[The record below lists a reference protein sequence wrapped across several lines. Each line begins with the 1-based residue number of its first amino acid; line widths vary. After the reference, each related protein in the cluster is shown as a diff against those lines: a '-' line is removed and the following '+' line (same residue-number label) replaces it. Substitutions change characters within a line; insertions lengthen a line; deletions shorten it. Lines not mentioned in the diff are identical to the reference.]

1 MGGSALFV
9 CLNACLNR
17 REAEKGFGDE
27 ISRRVWAA
35 AQWVFLKEKE
45 VSERNAKHAAIE
57 TG

>member
-1 MGGSALFV
+1 MGGAALFV

-17 REAEKGFGDE
+17 REAEMGFGNE
-27 ISRRVWAA
+27 IPKRVWAA

-45 VSERNAKHAAIE
+45 ISEQNAKHAAIE